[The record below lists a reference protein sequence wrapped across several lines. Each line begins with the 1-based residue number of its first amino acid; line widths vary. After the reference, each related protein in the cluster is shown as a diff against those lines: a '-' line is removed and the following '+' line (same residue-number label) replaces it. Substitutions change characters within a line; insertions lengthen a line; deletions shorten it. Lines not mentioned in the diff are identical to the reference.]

1 MYKHLT
7 KLLIIGLLFTGCKDD
22 STPIPAVNISD
33 TEKHELLFLLEE
45 EKLAR
50 DVYEYNY
57 SKYNQS
63 IFNNISSSEAKHM
76 NEVASLLTSFNIS
89 YDYIDLNKRGEFINT
104 ELQEL
109 YDQLVGLSDTSY
121 VMGLTVGATIEYLDI
136 KDLADL
142 KNVTTNSSILDVADK
157 LQCGSRNHM
166 RSFTSTLP
174 DEGQTYK
181 DQHIAEKELE
191 EILKGNHE
199 SCGG

>member
-1 MYKHLT
+1 M
-7 KLLIIGLLFTGCKDD
+7 
-22 STPIPAVNISD
+22 
-33 TEKHELLFLLEE
+33 
-45 EKLAR
+45 
-50 DVYEYNY
+50 
-57 SKYNQS
+57 
-63 IFNNISSSEAKHM
+63 
-76 NEVASLLTSFNIS
+76 
-89 YDYIDLNKRGEFINT
+89 RGEFINT

-142 KNVTTNSSILDVADK
+142 KNITTNSSILDVADK

-166 RSFTSTLP
+166 RSFTSKLS

-181 DQHIAEKELE
+181 AQYITEKELE

-199 SCGG
+199 SCGR

>member
-1 MYKHLT
+1 MKHLT
-7 KLLIIGLLFTGCKDD
+7 KLLIIGLIFTGCKDD

-57 SKYNQS
+57 SKYDQS

-76 NEVASLLTSFNIS
+76 TDVASLLTSFNIS
-89 YDYIDLNKRGEFINT
+89 YDYIDHNKRGEFINT
-104 ELQEL
+104 ELQAL

-121 VMGLTVGATIEYLDI
+121 VMGLTVGAIEDLDI

-181 DQHIAEKELE
+181 AQYIAEKELE